1 MQERK
6 GPKNPGNRDRDKD
19 ADEKKSRARRFGDG
33 GEANESGNGRG
44 GRRKRHSRRGV
55 ETAFD
60 VADEFEANESNE
72 FDGGAELG
80 VDGGDWADDAEFDD
94 FYKGS
99 VFTTERFDASTQGD
113 QTTRTTSVA
122 NERAILVGVYTPG
135 QGQGENPLAEL
146 AGLAEAANVEPVG
159 TLIQRRTTPDVA
171 YCLGRGKLDELEALA
186 QATDAE
192 VVVFDLDLAPGQ
204 TRNLEKRLKIKTIDR
219 TELILDIFASRAK
232 TREARLAVEL
242 AQLEYSLPRLKR
254 MWTHLER
261 HAGGGVGL
269 RGPGEKQL
277 EVDKRIAQKKIVEL
291 KRELEEIH
299 SRKQREVEAR
309 SESRRVC
316 LVGYTNAG
324 KSSLLNAAT
333 NSDVF
338 AQNMLFATLDAR
350 TRRWS
355 LPGWGPILLSDTVG
369 FVRDLPHH
377 LVASFRATLEE
388 ATTADLLIHVADAS
402 APDVVDQI
410 AAANKVLKRLGIDEK
425 DAILALNK
433 VDAIESE
440 STLSALIDR
449 YPTAVPIS
457 VKEGIGLDRLT
468 AAVSEALSREFL
480 DVYVETSIADGKTP
494 ATLARDGE
502 VLSREY
508 DGERGRTTVRCRLP
522 KPVLDRLR
530 AVPDLVVRLN
540 SRDAE
545 PLFSTVPG
553 AEIGLE
559 LE

>member
-19 ADEKKSRARRFGDG
+19 ADEKRSRAKRRGGD
-33 GEANESGNGRG
+33 ADESGNGRN

-55 ETAFD
+55 EAAFD
-60 VADEFEANESNE
+60 VDDFESNE
-72 FDGGAELG
+72 TNDA
-80 VDGGDWADDAEFDD
+80 DGGDWADDAEFDD
-94 FYKGS
+94 FYEGS

-122 NERAILVGVYTPG
+122 NERAILVGVYLPG

-159 TLIQRRTTPDVA
+159 SLIQRRTTPDVA

-261 HAGGGVGL
+261 QAGGGVGL

-299 SRKQREVEAR
+299 ARKQREVEAR

-333 NSDVF
+333 NSDEF

-449 YPTAVPIS
+449 YPTAIPIS

-508 DGERGRTTVRCRLP
+508 
-522 KPVLDRLR
+522 
-530 AVPDLVVRLN
+530 
-540 SRDAE
+540 
-545 PLFSTVPG
+545 
-553 AEIGLE
+553 
-559 LE
+559 